1 VDNAP
6 VQLDAR
12 AVLYA
17 IISVGALLAAE
28 SAGNETYAD
37 TAGALAL
44 TLVVLW
50 LAHAYSEFTAQ
61 RLAEK
66 KPLSFDAL
74 ARALVRELM
83 NVAVAAIPLLALL
96 ICWVAK
102 VPLASAVTAAL
113 WTAAAM
119 IVTVEVVAGVR
130 AELSAG
136 ALVAQTAV
144 GALFGL
150 LMIALKLI
158 LH

>member
-1 VDNAP
+1 MRV
-6 VQLDAR
+6 DAR

-17 IISVGALLAAE
+17 TISVGALLAAE
-28 SAGNETYAD
+28 SASNETYAD

-44 TLVVLW
+44 TLLVLW

-66 KPLSFDAL
+66 QPLTLDAL
-74 ARALVRELM
+74 ARSLVRELM
-83 NVAVAAIPLLALL
+83 NIAVAAIPLLALF

-102 VPLASAVTAAL
+102 VPLGSAVTAAL

-119 IVTVEVVAGVR
+119 IVAVELVAGVR